1 MPAIVTATALQD
13 ETLSALCW
21 RVLGQTEGVVE
32 QALAMNRGIA
42 AQGQKLAEGQEVALP
57 NLTAP
62 RVKTRDMVQLWD

>member
-1 MPAIVTATALQD
+1 MPATITATALQD

-32 QALAMNRGIA
+32 QALTMNRGLA
-42 AQGQKLAEGQEVALP
+42 GSGQVLAEGQVVTLP

-62 RVKTRDMVQLWD
+62 RVATREMVQLWD

>member
-1 MPAIVTATALQD
+1 MPATITARALQD

-32 QALAMNRGIA
+32 QALTMNRGIA
-42 AQGQKLAEGQEVALP
+42 AQGRTLAEGQEVLLP

-62 RVKTRDMVQLWD
+62 RVKQREMIQLWD

>member
-1 MPAIVTATALQD
+1 MPATVTAMALQD

-42 AQGQKLAEGQEVALP
+42 AQGPTLAEGQEVVLP

-62 RVKTRDMVQLWD
+62 RVKQREMIQLWD

>member
-1 MPAIVTATALQD
+1 MPATVTATALQD

-42 AQGQKLAEGQEVALP
+42 ARGHKLAEGQEVTLP

-62 RVKTRDMVQLWD
+62 RVKTREMIQLWD